1 MKILIDTHIFL
12 WLIYQPSKIKN
23 SHLLI
28 LQDTKN
34 DIHVSAIS
42 IAEIMIKKSI
52 GKLEVEF
59 DLNEAVDK
67 LGLSL
72 LDYDAFSALHL
83 TSLPFHH
90 KDPFDRMIISQAI
103 ENNFKIMTV
112 DSKFSLYECTLI
124 ES

>member
-1 MKILIDTHIFL
+1 MKILIDTRIFL
-12 WLIYQPSKIKN
+12 WLIYQPSKINNSFLTLLKN
-23 SHLLI
+23 
-28 LQDTKN
+28 TKN
-34 DIHVSAIS
+34 DIYLSSIS
-42 IAEIMIKKSI
+42 LAEIMIKKSI
-52 GKLEVEF
+52 GKLDVEF
-59 DLNEAVDK
+59 DLNEAVNK

-83 TSLPFHH
+83 ASLPFHH